1 MLFRSAGKIRVLGV
15 YNAKR
20 YHLIPDV
27 PTIAEEVPGYEPPPG
42 WMGYLGPGGLPAPIV
57 SRLNGELTRI
67 FKDPELQ
74 ARADAIGF
82 MLTTT
87 TPEEFAG
94 SLKNELATVGRI
106 VKGAGIQPE

>member
-1 MLFRSAGKIRVLGV
+1 MTGV
-15 YNAKR
+15 QTCA
-20 YHLIPDV
+20 
-27 PTIAEEVPGYEPPPG
+27 
-42 WMGYLGPGGLPAPIV
+42 LPI
-57 SRLNGELTRI
+57 LTRI